1 MALFNNGYPATYP
14 QYPIQ
19 PQIPTPQ
26 IPVAS
31 TNNPNNGI
39 VWVQGE
45 AGAKAYPVAPG
56 NTVMML
62 DSENSVFYL
71 KSTAANGVPQPLR
84 VFDFQERTAAQ
95 ITPQNINLDNYV
107 TRKEFDE
114 LKAIIEPKKEAE
126 ENV

>member
-14 QYPIQ
+14 QYQMPIQ
-19 PQIPTPQ
+19 PQITPQ
-26 IPVAS
+26 
-31 TNNPNNGI
+31 NNSNNGI

-71 KSTAANGVPQPLR
+71 KSTAANGMPQPLR

-95 ITPQNINLDNYV
+95 MTAQNINLDNYV
-107 TRKEFDE
+107 TRKEFEE
-114 LKAIIEPKKEAE
+114 LRAIIEPKKEVEDNA
-126 ENV
+126 